1 MQQTGEP
8 KQIGATALQGRSGE
22 ILPSNRRWQWQKSGY
37 SLRSRQ
43 FQIFRAATKLGLA
56 AGLDLVLP
64 NASIKH
70 QQKRA
75 QQVVD
80 TLIALGPTF
89 IKIGQSLST
98 RVDIL
103 PPIYTQALQQLQDR
117 VPAFD
122 LDTAIAIIEAEL
134 GAPLDRIFAAFDPV
148 PLAAASLG
156 QVHRARLRTGQDV
169 VIKIQRPGLQRLF
182 DLDFQA
188 IESWLKSIDRLLP
201 WVRGYD
207 LVAVHRE
214 FFGLLYREIDYNNEG
229 QNADRF
235 RANFQQNKLVTSPH
249 IFWDYTTSKVL
260 TMSYLPG
267 IKIDNKVALE
277 AAGFNLKKINQ
288 IGICCYLKQLLV
300 DGFFQADPHPGN
312 MAITA
317 DGRLAI
323 YDFGMMAELKSLS
336 KGRMVNI
343 FWAVLRK
350 DSAAVTDGL
359 VDLGLVVALD
369 DLRPVQRVVEFLL
382 ERFTDR
388 PVDVREFNQ
397 IKAEI
402 ADMFEA
408 QPFRLPPEMS
418 FILKALSTLD
428 GIARTLDPEYSLIRS
443 AQPFITSIA
452 VAESGSILST
462 NTIGKFGQQ
471 AGKYIKYKLTRTQ
484 AIELELRRIEQKL
497 ERNNLEN
504 STRSLATDRSI
515 AKLYF
520 AIQNLIYL
528 CYTGFCCLAG
538 ILLAASQPIL
548 ATILFGMAGLGG
560 LIWLR
565 SLLSL
570 VIQDRWEKF
579 KRKK

>member
-1 MQQTGEP
+1 
-8 KQIGATALQGRSGE
+8 
-22 ILPSNRRWQWQKSGY
+22 
-37 SLRSRQ
+37 
-43 FQIFRAATKLGLA
+43 
-56 AGLDLVLP
+56 
-64 NASIKH
+64 
-70 QQKRA
+70 
-75 QQVVD
+75 
-80 TLIALGPTF
+80 
-89 IKIGQSLST
+89 
-98 RVDIL
+98 
-103 PPIYTQALQQLQDR
+103 
-117 VPAFD
+117 
-122 LDTAIAIIEAEL
+122 
-134 GAPLDRIFAAFDPV
+134 
-148 PLAAASLG
+148 
-156 QVHRARLRTGQDV
+156 
-169 VIKIQRPGLQRLF
+169 
-182 DLDFQA
+182 
-188 IESWLKSIDRLLP
+188 
-201 WVRGYD
+201 
-207 LVAVHRE
+207 
-214 FFGLLYREIDYNNEG
+214 
-229 QNADRF
+229 
-235 RANFQQNKLVTSPH
+235 
-249 IFWDYTTSKVL
+249 
-260 TMSYLPG
+260 
-267 IKIDNKVALE
+267 
-277 AAGFNLKKINQ
+277 
-288 IGICCYLKQLLV
+288 
-300 DGFFQADPHPGN
+300 